1 LVELVTRFRNK
12 QALKPLYMM
21 IGEHSDRH
29 RLDRDFL
36 AALSL
41 SNANLLEPHGNR
53 LTICHRFHCHA
64 MTGGSLTSRLAR
76 FSHTGSDFRAAA
88 AGRITEGLKERGL

>member
-1 LVELVTRFRNK
+1 VDRKE
-12 QALKPLYMM
+12 QALKPLYTM
-21 IGEHSDRH
+21 IGSAAIVIAWID
-29 RLDRDFL
+29 LFL

-64 MTGGSLTSRLAR
+64 MTGGSLTSRLAP
-76 FSHTGSDFRAAA
+76 
-88 AGRITEGLKERGL
+88 L